1 MKVDGLD
8 LEKME
13 QLEQEHI
20 EKVKK
25 LKAMTY
31 KPKVVGLS
39 GNFSDSNFSKYG
51 QEMIKL

>member
-1 MKVDGLD
+1 MKLDGLD

-20 EKVKK
+20 EKVQK
-25 LKAMTY
+25 LKAMSY
-31 KPKVVGLS
+31 KPKVLGQS

-51 QEMIKL
+51 HEMIKL